1 MISSQT
7 EYQKAREELEHLNLW
22 LSQLENGTTTVQKG
36 FTVASIRK
44 MISRLQEELAE
55 YEVTGISTPSVREE
69 RTESND
75 GGVEQET

>member
-22 LSQLENGTTTVQKG
+22 LSQLENGTTTVQKS